1 MIWVQFLISSAIL
14 VVVGLKLAEF
24 ADVIAIRTGMGGLF
38 VGAILLAAS
47 TSLPEL
53 LTTLNSFQ
61 LGEFNLAAGNLFGS
75 NMFNMFMLGVLDVL
89 FWRQSVLRRI
99 RLRHAMSGTA
109 ASLLIALVLF
119 FLLADINIQIG
130 WVGLDSMMI
139 ILAYIGLVYS
149 LQNSGDKVVA
159 VGEVEIDPKM
169 MSLVAAIVGFVLA
182 AGILV
187 VVTPWLVESSVAIAE
202 ITGLGTGFVGI
213 ALVGLVTSLP
223 EMVTTI
229 GAVRLKAFDMAV
241 GNLFGSNMFNMFA
254 LGLGDV
260 FLTNGRFLGLID
272 PAFALTGLVG
282 LLLTLLAVV
291 GNVGKFERKIWIFEI
306 DATLLILGY
315 IGGLYFLYMRGI

>member
-1 MIWVQFLISSAIL
+1 MMS
-14 VVVGLKLAEF
+14 
-24 ADVIAIRTGMGGLF
+24 
-38 VGAILLAAS
+38 
-47 TSLPEL
+47 
-53 LTTLNSFQ
+53 
-61 LGEFNLAAGNLFGS
+61 LAAG
-75 NMFNMFMLGVLDVL
+75 
-89 FWRQSVLRRI
+89 
-99 RLRHAMSGTA
+99 
-109 ASLLIALVLF
+109 
-119 FLLADINIQIG
+119 
-130 WVGLDSMMI
+130 
-139 ILAYIGLVYS
+139 
-149 LQNSGDKVVA
+149 
-159 VGEVEIDPKM
+159 
-169 MSLVAAIVGFVLA
+169 IVGFVLA